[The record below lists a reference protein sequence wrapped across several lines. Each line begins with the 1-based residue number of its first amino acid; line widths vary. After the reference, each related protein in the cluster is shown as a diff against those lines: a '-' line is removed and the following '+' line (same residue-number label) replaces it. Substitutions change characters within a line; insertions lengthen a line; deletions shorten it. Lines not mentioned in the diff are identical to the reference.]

1 VLQILSWWRG
11 LLGAEGIEDWN
22 SALEDV
28 AWVLGEVL
36 RSLTDSDSERVGKRV
51 RDIHTVDETGQETGV
66 GDDNSQYASTPRRPK
81 R

>member
-1 VLQILSWWRG
+1 MVG
-11 LLGAEGIEDWN
+11 VEGFEEWN

-36 RSLTDSDSERVGKRV
+36 RSVTNSNSEHAGKRV
-51 RDIHTVDETGQETGV
+51 HDFDTIDASIDETGAGNNDSHYT
-66 GDDNSQYASTPRRPK
+66 SIPRHPK